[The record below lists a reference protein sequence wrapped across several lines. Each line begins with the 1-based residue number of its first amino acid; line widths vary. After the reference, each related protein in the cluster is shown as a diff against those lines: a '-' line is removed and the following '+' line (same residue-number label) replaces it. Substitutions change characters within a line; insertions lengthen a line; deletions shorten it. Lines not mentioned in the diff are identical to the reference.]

1 MTISLR
7 RGVKFG
13 ALSAVLIPLIIPIN
27 AYFRG
32 ETITWEDIVV
42 GTLAAFVFFTVM
54 GTLTGRV
61 GNDIG
66 EE

>member
-13 ALSAVLIPLIIPIN
+13 ALSAALIPLIIPIN
-27 AYFRG
+27 AYFRS
-32 ETITWEDIVV
+32 ETVTWEDIVV